1 MPASAGYFCV
11 VNNRHDM
18 ARLKSED
25 LNVYIRV
32 HSSDA
37 RKRIL
42 DLETGIRDET
52 AQLKHLQNEL
62 KRVEKAEG
70 ASSAAAKEKRSQIEA
85 LTTSINKNKDA
96 LSQQLSTLKTSQM
109 TIKELTKRSKELS
122 SVLRIT
128 APGTKEWKELNKE
141 LSNVNGRLK
150 QLKSGSSN
158 VGNIV
163 TKVGLLGSGIMAAAN
178 AVKNVVTGII
188 RFGAEAFG
196 TIADF
201 EQANA
206 DLATILGKSA
216 DEIKDLTQSAQAL
229 GRTTEY
235 TASQVTM
242 LQTELA
248 KLGFEE
254 AQIQAMQEPILHFAT
269 AMGADLPSAASF
281 AGAALRIFGLQSGD
295 TEEVLSMCA
304 VAANKSALSFEYL
317 NEAMSIVGPV
327 AKTFGFS
334 IEDTVALLGSLSNAG
349 FDASSAGTATRN
361 ILLNLADANG
371 KLAKSLG
378 GSADTLPELL
388 AGLKQLNAD
397 GIDLATT
404 LELTDKRSVSAFNTF
419 LHGADAT
426 QELRD
431 SLDDVDGELKRIADE
446 RLNTVSGS
454 VKLLQSA
461 WEGFILS
468 MSNSKGVIKSVID
481 FMTSAV
487 EKFTE
492 WLFPEA
498 RVQKAADGY
507 AKTFTDDYNL
517 YGADAANAKM
527 DEWINRS
534 DADLERATA
543 GGDRQKIRKARED
556 NEAIKTAAAR
566 VKALIEADK
575 AEKIAAQE
583 AAEAEEA
590 AEQARAANQQRA
602 EQEAQAEKA
611 AAEAAGERER
621 REKEAAIAAKEADEL
636 ILQSKEDTLEGQL
649 EIENRRY
656 TEEKKMFKDNAEA
669 LEASERIHRKNVMQI
684 LLDFESQSFNAA
696 KSAYELERAELE
708 NRWVERLA
716 TVRKGSAEEKE
727 LKNRMTM
734 ELAEV
739 DMRYLQATKKILEDI
754 VSTGEIAG
762 LVIPEEQLREFSL
775 QLQDVIAK
783 INKLKASQSDDTY
796 SGIPQTRSRGGELF
810 GISQEQWTQFF
821 SNLETGKLKAQ
832 DLSVALSAIGN
843 MAQEGFSL
851 VYQAIDLANAKEDA
865 ALEQYRKS
873 NESRKDALQKRVDA
887 GLVTEEQYSAEV
899 QRMDKAQDAYE
910 EELAIRQAERDK
922 RMSIA
927 QATINTALGVAKTLA
942 EWGIPAGIAPA
953 AIMGAMGAAQIALI
967 AATPVTGREDG
978 GFIDGRAVVRRVQD
992 GKLFPA
998 RLSPDA
1004 RGFVSSPTVLV
1015 GENGTEYV
1023 IPAEALENPSIRPF
1037 ISAMETARRAG
1048 TLRSLRL
1055 EAVRPYSIRGRE
1067 EGGFTGNGDNGTPSG
1082 MWAADPELTRALREL
1097 CRRLSEPIRAEVSM
1111 LGRRGVVEN
1120 FDKYYR
1126 LKNRGTL

>member
-1 MPASAGYFCV
+1 
-11 VNNRHDM
+11 M

-25 LNVYIRV
+25 LNVNIRV

-52 AQLKHLQNEL
+52 AQLKHLQSEL
-62 KRVEKAEG
+62 KNIVKAEG
-70 ASSAAAKEKRSQIEA
+70 ASSAAAKEKRAQIES
-85 LTTSINKNKDA
+85 LTASIKRNKDA
-96 LSQQLSTLKTSQM
+96 LSQQLSTLKTGQM
-109 TIKELTKRSKELS
+109 TIKELTARSRELS
-122 SVLRIT
+122 AVLRNIE
-128 APGTKEWKELNKE
+128 PGTKQWKEYSRE
-141 LSNVNGRLK
+141 LTEVSQRLK
-150 QLKSGSSN
+150 QLKSG
-158 VGNIV
+158 
-163 TKVGLLGSGIMAAAN
+163 AAN
-178 AVKNVVTGII
+178 ISGVIQSIGKLGAGIVAAVDVAVRAVTSAI
-188 RFGAEAFG
+188 RFVSKGIG

-216 DEIKDLTQSAQAL
+216 AEIKDLTQSAQAL

-254 AQIQAMQEPILHFAT
+254 AQIQTMQESVLHFAT

-295 TEEVLSMCA
+295 SEKVLSMCA

-317 NEAMSIVGPV
+317 NEAMSTVGPI
-327 AKTFGFS
+327 AKSFGFS

-349 FDASSAGTATRN
+349 FDASSAATATRN
-361 ILLNLADANG
+361 ILVRLADGNG

-378 GSADTLPELL
+378 GPVKTLPELL
-388 AGLKQLNAD
+388 DALKRLND
-397 GIDLATT
+397 EGTDLATT
-404 LELTDKRSVSAFNTF
+404 FDLVGAYSVSAFNTF
-419 LHGADAT
+419 MRSTEDT
-426 QELRD
+426 RKLRD
-431 SLDDVDGELKRIADE
+431 SLNDVDGELKRIADE

-487 EKFTE
+487 TKFTE

-498 RVQKAADGY
+498 RVQKAADSY
-507 AKTFTDDYNL
+507 TETFTDEYRL
-517 YGADAANAKM
+517 YGAEAANVKM
-527 DEWINRS
+527 EDWVNRS
-534 DADLERATA
+534 AADLERAEA
-543 GGDRQKIRKARED
+543 GGDKKKIRKATED
-556 NEAIKTAAAR
+556 YEAMKAAAAR
-566 VKALIEADK
+566 VKALIEAEQ
-575 AEKIAAQE
+575 AEKVAAQ
-583 AAEAEEA
+583 AAKEAEEA
-590 AEQARAANQQRA
+590 AEKARAANQQRA
-602 EQEAQAEKA
+602 EQEAQAQKA
-611 AAEAAGERER
+611 SAEAAKEREQA
-621 REKEAAIAAKEADEL
+621 EKEAARLAQEADEL
-636 ILQSKEDTLEGQL
+636 ILRSREDTLEGQL
-649 EIENRRY
+649 EIEDRRY
-656 TEEKKMFKDNAEA
+656 TEEKEMFKDNAEA

-708 NRWVERLA
+708 NHWVERLA
-716 TVRKGSAEEKE
+716 TVRKGSAEEKN
-727 LKNRMTM
+727 LKRRMAQ
-734 ELAEV
+734 ELADT
-739 DMRYLQATKKILEDI
+739 DMRYLLATKNILEDI

-762 LVIPEEQLREFSL
+762 FAIPEEQLREFSL

-783 INKLKASQSDDTY
+783 INKLRASQSDDTD
-796 SGIPQTRSRGGELF
+796 SGIPQARSRGGELF

-821 SNLETGKLKAQ
+821 SNLETGKLKAL
-832 DLSVALSAIGN
+832 DLSNAFSAIGN

-851 VYQAIDLANAKEDA
+851 VYQAIDLANAKEEA

-873 NESRKDALQKRVDA
+873 NENRKDALQKRVDA
-887 GLVTEEQYSAEV
+887 GLLTEEQYSAEV
-899 QRMDKAQDAYE
+899 QRMDEAQDAYE

-978 GFIDGRAVVRRVQD
+978 GFIDGRTVVRRVQD
-992 GKLFPA
+992 GKFFPA

-1055 EAVRPYSIRGRE
+1055 EAVRPYSVRGRE

-1082 MWAADPELTRALREL
+1082 TRAADPELTRALLEL

>member
-1 MPASAGYFCV
+1 
-11 VNNRHDM
+11 M

-25 LNVYIRV
+25 LNVNIRV

-52 AQLKHLQNEL
+52 AQLKHLQSEL
-62 KRVEKAEG
+62 KNIVKAEG
-70 ASSAAAKEKRSQIEA
+70 ASSAAAKEKRAQIES
-85 LTTSINKNKDA
+85 LTASIKRNKDA
-96 LSQQLSTLKTSQM
+96 LSQQLSTLKTGQM
-109 TIKELTKRSKELS
+109 TIKELTARSRELS
-122 SVLRIT
+122 AVLRNIE
-128 APGTKEWKELNKE
+128 PGTKQWKEYSRE
-141 LSNVNGRLK
+141 LTEVSQRLK
-150 QLKSGSSN
+150 QLKSG
-158 VGNIV
+158 
-163 TKVGLLGSGIMAAAN
+163 AAN
-178 AVKNVVTGII
+178 ISGVIQSIGKLGAGIVAAVDVAVRAVTSAI
-188 RFGAEAFG
+188 RFVSKGIG

-216 DEIKDLTQSAQAL
+216 AEIKDLTQSAQAL

-254 AQIQAMQEPILHFAT
+254 AQIQTMQESVLHFAT

-295 TEEVLSMCA
+295 SEKVLSMCA

-317 NEAMSIVGPV
+317 NEAMSTVGPI
-327 AKTFGFS
+327 AKSFGFS

-349 FDASSAGTATRN
+349 FDASSAATATRN
-361 ILLNLADANG
+361 ILVRLADGNG

-378 GSADTLPELL
+378 GPVKTLPELL
-388 AGLKQLNAD
+388 DALKRLND
-397 GIDLATT
+397 EGTDLATT
-404 LELTDKRSVSAFNTF
+404 FDLVGAYSVSAFNTF
-419 LHGADAT
+419 MRSTEDT
-426 QELRD
+426 RKLRD
-431 SLDDVDGELKRIADE
+431 SLNDVDGELKRIADE

-487 EKFTE
+487 TKFTE

-498 RVQKAADGY
+498 RVQKAADSY
-507 AKTFTDDYNL
+507 TETFTDEYRL
-517 YGADAANAKM
+517 YGAEAANVKM
-527 DEWINRS
+527 EDWVNRS
-534 DADLERATA
+534 AADLERAEA
-543 GGDRQKIRKARED
+543 GGDKKKIRKATED
-556 NEAIKTAAAR
+556 YEAMKAAAAR
-566 VKALIEADK
+566 VKALIEAEQ
-575 AEKIAAQE
+575 AEKVAAQ
-583 AAEAEEA
+583 AAKEAEEA
-590 AEQARAANQQRA
+590 AEKARAANQQRA
-602 EQEAQAEKA
+602 EQEAQAQKA
-611 AAEAAGERER
+611 AAEAAKEREQA
-621 REKEAAIAAKEADEL
+621 EKDAARLAKEADEL
-636 ILQSKEDTLEGQL
+636 ILRSREDTLEGQL

-656 TEEKKMFKDNAEA
+656 TEEKEMFKDNAEA

-684 LLDFESQSFNAA
+684 LLDFESQSFDAA

-708 NRWVERLA
+708 NHWVERLA

-727 LKNRMTM
+727 LKNRMAK

-754 VSTGEIAG
+754 VSTGEIDG

-783 INKLKASQSDDTY
+783 INKLRASQSDDTD
-796 SGIPQTRSRGGELF
+796 SGIPQARSRGGELF

-821 SNLETGKLKAQ
+821 SNLETGKLKAL
-832 DLSVALSAIGN
+832 DLSNAFSAIGN

-851 VYQAIDLANAKEDA
+851 VYQAIDLANAKEEA

-873 NESRKDALQKRVDA
+873 NENRKDALQKRVDA
-887 GLVTEEQYSAEV
+887 GLLTEEQYSAEV
-899 QRMDKAQDAYE
+899 QRMDEAQDAYE

-978 GFIDGRAVVRRVQD
+978 GFIDGRTVVRRVQD
-992 GKLFPA
+992 GKFFPA

-1055 EAVRPYSIRGRE
+1055 EAVRPYSVRGRE

-1082 MWAADPELTRALREL
+1082 TRAADPELTRALLEL